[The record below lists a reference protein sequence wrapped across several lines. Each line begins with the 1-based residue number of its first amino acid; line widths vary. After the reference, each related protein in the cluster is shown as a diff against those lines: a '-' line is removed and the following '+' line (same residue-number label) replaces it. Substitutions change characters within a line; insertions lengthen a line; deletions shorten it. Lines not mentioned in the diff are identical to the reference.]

1 MSKKVSRTSSSS
13 SRPVRATGILRNI
26 PVDVPSLLR
35 PFWGFARKMAKLFSR
50 SLLEEEEKEEELL
63 KVVRK
68 NFRDRRGLF

>member
-1 MSKKVSRTSSSS
+1 MSKKVSRTSSGSARTTS
-13 SRPVRATGILRNI
+13 ASGILRNI
-26 PVDVPSLLR
+26 PVDVPPILR